1 MRVLRPR
8 PLGWAQPAQGYAIYA
23 SGKCK
28 IDAQVVQP
36 GIRLE
41 NFNKKIRKIS
51 LTKALEGM
59 KIASSGGIV
68 RWNSVDRQRGAGTLW
83 TGKEEAKM
91 DEYLPGID
99 ASHVRTAIRAQLE
112 RLEIRRDD
120 LERCGVG
127 IADLE
132 LEVIRRID
140 GRGWGRI
147 AEVMEEISAS
157 LGLAE

>member
-1 MRVLRPR
+1 
-8 PLGWAQPAQGYAIYA
+8 
-23 SGKCK
+23 
-28 IDAQVVQP
+28 
-36 GIRLE
+36 
-41 NFNKKIRKIS
+41 
-51 LTKALEGM
+51 
-59 KIASSGGIV
+59 
-68 RWNSVDRQRGAGTLW
+68 
-83 TGKEEAKM
+83 M

-99 ASHVRTAIRAQLE
+99 ASHVRAAIRAQLE

-147 AEVMEEISAS
+147 AEVMEEISAC

>member
-1 MRVLRPR
+1 
-8 PLGWAQPAQGYAIYA
+8 
-23 SGKCK
+23 
-28 IDAQVVQP
+28 
-36 GIRLE
+36 
-41 NFNKKIRKIS
+41 
-51 LTKALEGM
+51 
-59 KIASSGGIV
+59 
-68 RWNSVDRQRGAGTLW
+68 
-83 TGKEEAKM
+83 M